1 MPAPFQGTPIGKASL
16 SSADAR
22 VPYLDNP
29 RHSRQIQRLKLDLL
43 GRFNR
48 QHLDDFGEDGR
59 LEARI
64 NSFELAFRM
73 QGEIPG
79 IQDLSQE
86 SSATHKL
93 YGLDEKITED
103 FGRQCLLARRFLERG
118 SDLSRSLKRHHGPV
132 GPALPNPLSGHTK
145 NAKEVDRPIGGFLSD
160 LKARGFLEDTLV
172 WWGGEFGR
180 TPCVQGSNGRDHNPD
195 GFTMWLAGG
204 GAKPGLR
211 YGSTDEFGY

>member
-1 MPAPFQGTPIGKASL
+1 M
-16 SSADAR
+16 
-22 VPYLDNP
+22 
-29 RHSRQIQRLKLDLL
+29 

-118 SDLSRSLKRHHGPV
+118 PICPGTQATPWS
-132 GPALPNPLSGHTK
+132 SGT
-145 NAKEVDRPIGGFLSD
+145 S
-160 LKARGFLEDTLV
+160 
-172 WWGGEFGR
+172 
-180 TPCVQGSNGRDHNPD
+180 TPTC
-195 GFTMWLAGG
+195 
-204 GAKPGLR
+204 
-211 YGSTDEFGY
+211 